1 MDKAVSSIAAVEIP
15 GLVLIIAVSASGYV
29 GAAALTTA
37 LAALGGPFGMLG
49 GVGMLLIVS
58 VVVKAISEFGVDSV
72 FQAVVGQLLKQG
84 ETQESILEKIEHY
97 PISKSLKNDL
107 ESHIRNQIK

>member
-1 MDKAVSSIAAVEIP
+1 MDKAVSSIAAVGIP

-72 FQAVVGQLLKQG
+72 FQAVVGQLRNKARLKRVFWRRLNI
-84 ETQESILEKIEHY
+84 TQFLNR
-97 PISKSLKNDL
+97 SKT
-107 ESHIRNQIK
+107 I